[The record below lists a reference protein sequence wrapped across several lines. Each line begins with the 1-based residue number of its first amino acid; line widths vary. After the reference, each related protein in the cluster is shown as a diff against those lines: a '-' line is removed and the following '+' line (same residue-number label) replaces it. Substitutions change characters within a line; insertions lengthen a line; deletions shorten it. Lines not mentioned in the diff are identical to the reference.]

1 MVGDGGLKFPGADLQ
16 VQAFLRDKSRAP
28 GHFLSGA
35 KEVLR
40 EREKP
45 APGKGKEA
53 PAIDPNTRAAV
64 LELERALGTRVR
76 IVGNPKRGKIEIRY
90 FSPEDLQRIYERIVR
105 Q

>member
-1 MVGDGGLKFPGADLQ
+1 LLGVDSPAAQEEIANSIVKRGLSVRQVENMVAHLG
-16 VQAFLRDKSRAP
+16 
-28 GHFLSGA
+28 
-35 KEVLR
+35 
-40 EREKP
+40 EKP